1 LAEVGPKYLAM
12 SDEEAE
18 PESGDARVSALAARR
33 SLVGLPSLPREGLGT
48 IVAALAAETPL
59 GRQLDRLLALGEE
72 IGGAAPA
79 DDFAAWAAAAQRL
92 EALAYALR
100 LIEAQIIAGNNGP
113 GLLLPDRNLYVGES
127 SA

>member
-1 LAEVGPKYLAM
+1 MG
-12 SDEEAE
+12 EAE
-18 PESGDARVSALAARR
+18 AEQGPEDARVLALAARR
-33 SLVGLPSLPREGLGT
+33 SLVGLPPLPPEGLGT
-48 IVAALAAETPL
+48 IAASLAAETPL
-59 GRQLDRLLALGEE
+59 GRYLDRLLALGEE

-100 LIEAQIIAGNNGP
+100 LIEAQIIAGNHGP
-113 GLLLPDRNLYVGES
+113 GLLLPDRNLYVGDS

>member
-1 LAEVGPKYLAM
+1 M
-12 SDEEAE
+12 SEAE
-18 PESGDARVSALAARR
+18 AERELSEERARALAARR
-33 SLVGLPSLPREGLGT
+33 SVVGLPPLPSEGLGT
-48 IVAALAAETPL
+48 IAASLAAETPL
-59 GRQLDRLLALGEE
+59 GRHLDRLLALGEE

-113 GLLLPDRNLYVGES
+113 GLMLPDRNLYVGEA